1 MENSDLKGPTGP
13 WETDSKRYERKG
25 GRFMAEQDV
34 ECCQTD
40 YHHVEMVSRWKEDM
54 PDEDTL
60 YDLADLYKIFGD
72 STRIKIMYLLLRSE
86 MCVCDIADVLN
97 MNQSAIS
104 HQLRVLK
111 QNKLVKNKREGKSV
125 IYSLADQHVMSILS
139 QGMEHILE

>member
-1 MENSDLKGPTGP
+1 
-13 WETDSKRYERKG
+13 
-25 GRFMAEQDV
+25 MAEKDV
-34 ECCQTD
+34 DCCELT
-40 YHHVEMVSRWKEDM
+40 HHHTEQVSRWKDDM

-111 QNKLVKNKREGKSV
+111 QMRLVNFRRDGKTV
-125 IYSLADQHVMSILS
+125 FYSLSDGHIQTILA
-139 QGMEHILE
+139 QGMEHISE

>member
-1 MENSDLKGPTGP
+1 MPE
-13 WETDSKRYERKG
+13 
-25 GRFMAEQDV
+25 
-34 ECCQTD
+34 
-40 YHHVEMVSRWKEDM
+40 EDK
-54 PDEDTL
+54 L

-72 STRIKIMYLLLRSE
+72 STRLKIMCLLLRSE

-111 QNKLVKNKREGKSV
+111 QNKLVKNRREGKSV

-139 QGMEHILE
+139 QGMEHISEGKE